1 MGDSW
6 IESNTVE
13 SISLSKEFKRICPY
27 FISIG
32 MTYEQFW
39 YEDPTIATSYLKA
52 FKIKQKREIEILDY
66 KMWKQGMYIYEAL
79 CDVSPILH
87 AFCKKGTKPL
97 PYPETPYGYDKNKT
111 NDINNDGEK
120 DKKITQQ
127 EIENERLKAQIFFSN
142 WARATRKHFEKKE
155 GDENRR

>member
-1 MGDSW
+1 MEDSW
-6 IESNTVE
+6 INSNTVE
-13 SISLSKEFKRICPY
+13 SIFLSKEFEKACPY

-52 FKIKQKREIEILDY
+52 FKIKQKRELEILDY

-87 AFCKKGTKPL
+87 AFSKKGTKPL
-97 PYPETPYGYDKNKT
+97 PYPSAPYGYENNQK
-111 NDINNDGEK
+111 NNDGVKE
-120 DKKITQQ
+120 TEHSQQ
-127 EIENERLKAQIFFSN
+127 EIINERLKAQIFFSN
-142 WARATRKHFEKKE
+142 WARATKKHFEQKE
-155 GDENRR
+155 GDKNRK

>member
-1 MGDSW
+1 MGDS
-6 IESNTVE
+6 VE
-13 SISLSKEFKRICPY
+13 SISLSKEFKRICPQ

-52 FKIKQKREIEILDY
+52 FKIKQKRELEILDY

-97 PYPETPYGYDKNKT
+97 PYPEAPYGYDKNKT
-111 NDINNDGEK
+111 NVDGAEEK
-120 DKKITQQ
+120 EKKKEVTQQ
-127 EIENERLKAQIFFSN
+127 EVENERLKAQIFFSN
-142 WARATRKHFEKKE
+142 WARATKKHFEKKE
-155 GDENRR
+155 GDENRK